1 MQQDTTQMSKDNN
14 IEQNVQPTESG
25 ESVDYKNL
33 YLQEIQNAKK
43 LRKRSQD
50 IEKELDSF
58 NKKVETDKLNNLKEN
73 EEYKS
78 LADELQQKYDSA
90 IPYKEKWETYETQT
104 RETLLSKI
112 PESDREMLAGKDLQ
126 TLEYIV
132 SKQTEQKP
140 LNTNTSL
147 GASRQVS
154 LNKDYKN
161 MTLEEKKA
169 WHNETISRVG
179 LKAI

>member
-1 MQQDTTQMSKDNN
+1 MLKDTTQMSEDN
-14 IEQNVQPTESG
+14 IEQNVQHTESD

-50 IEKELDSF
+50 IEKKLDSF
-58 NKKVETDKLNNLKEN
+58 NKKVETDKLNSLKEN
-73 EEYKS
+73 EEYKA
-78 LADELQQKYDSA
+78 LADELQQKYDSVSS
-90 IPYKEKWETYETQT
+90 YKEKWETYETQT
-104 RETLLSKI
+104 REALLSKI

-140 LNTNTSL
+140 LNAKVDF
-147 GASRQVS
+147 GATRKINLDKPFSEMNDLERRHWH
-154 LNKDYKN
+154 KN
-161 MTLEEKKA
+161 MV
-169 WHNETISRVG
+169 S
-179 LKAI
+179 